1 MRCFYFCGGVYSYI
15 GMTWEIASEVL
26 LDALK
31 DSAIVLGFVF
41 AFHLLLSFIEDKL
54 SKFLTKNSKLSP
66 LLGSLFGII
75 PQCGTS
81 VLAADLYIK
90 RFVTLGTLIAVFLSC
105 SDEAIL
111 VLLTRPSEKTI
122 MVLPLIGSKFV
133 IGFVI
138 GFIVDLIYRNQELK
152 KPEEELKDVI
162 CEEHHHEH
170 TKLHK
175 HLIHPLI
182 HSLEIFAYVFVI
194 NVALGLIIASVG
206 EQNFANFLLSNRYAA
221 PVYAALIGLIPN
233 CASSV
238 LLSELYLTNYLSF
251 GALLAGLLVNSGLGM
266 MILLKSKANWKKTL
280 LVLVICF
287 IAAVV
292 FGYTFCG
299 ILGF

>member
-1 MRCFYFCGGVYSYI
+1 
-15 GMTWEIASEVL
+15 MTWEIAKEVL
-26 LDALK
+26 LDALV
-31 DSAIVLGFVF
+31 DSALVLAFVF

-54 SKFLTKNSKLSP
+54 SKFLTKNSKLAP
-66 LLGSLFGII
+66 LFGSLFGII

-90 RFVTLGTLIAVFLSC
+90 KYITFGTLAAVFLSC

-111 VLLTRPSEKTI
+111 VLLTNPSEKTL
-122 MVLPLIGSKFV
+122 MVLPLIGSKFL
-133 IGFVI
+133 IGFLV
-138 GFIVDLIYRNQELK
+138 GFLIDLIYRNQEVK

-170 TKLHK
+170 TKIHK

-182 HSLEIFAYVFVI
+182 HSLEIFAYVLVI
-194 NVALGLIIASVG
+194 NFSLGLIIASVG
-206 EQNFANFLLSNRYAA
+206 EENFANFLLSNRYAA
-221 PVYAALIGLIPN
+221 PIYAALIGLIPN

-238 LLSELYLTNYLSF
+238 LLSELYMTGYLSF

-266 MILLKSKANWKKTL
+266 MILLKSKTNWKKTL
-280 LVLVICF
+280 LIIGVCF
-287 IAAVV
+287 ISAIV
-292 FGYTFCG
+292 FGYIFCG

>member
-1 MRCFYFCGGVYSYI
+1 
-15 GMTWEIASEVL
+15 MTWDIAKVVL

-31 DSAIVLGFVF
+31 DSAIVFAFVF

-54 SKFLTKNSKLSP
+54 SKFLTNNSKLSP
-66 LLGSLFGII
+66 LFGSLFGII

-81 VLAADLYIK
+81 VLAADLYVK
-90 RFVTLGTLIAVFLSC
+90 RYITFGTLAAVFLSC

-111 VLLTRPSEKTI
+111 VLLTNPTQKTW
-122 MVLPLIGSKFV
+122 MVLPLIASKFV
-133 IGFVI
+133 IGFAI
-138 GFIVDLIYRNQELK
+138 GYLVDLIYRKQEIK

-194 NVALGLIIASVG
+194 NVSLGLIIASVG
-206 EQNFANFLLSNRYAA
+206 ETNFSNFIVSNKYAA
-221 PVYAALIGLIPN
+221 PVYSALIGLIPN

-238 LLSELYLTNYLSF
+238 LLSELYMTDYLSF
-251 GALLAGLLVNSGLGM
+251 GALLSGLLVNAGLGM
-266 MILLKSKANWKKTL
+266 MILLKSKTTWKQTIIIVAISL
-280 LVLVICF
+280 ITA
-287 IAAVV
+287 IT
-292 FGYTFCG
+292 FGYVFCG

>member
-1 MRCFYFCGGVYSYI
+1 
-15 GMTWEIASEVL
+15 MTWEIAREVL

-31 DSAIVLGFVF
+31 DSALVLAFVF
-41 AFHLLLSFIEDKL
+41 VFHLLLSFFEDKL

-66 LLGSLFGII
+66 LLGALFGII

-81 VLAADLYIK
+81 VLAADLRLKRYI
-90 RFVTLGTLIAVFLSC
+90 TLGTLIAVFLSC
-105 SDEAIL
+105 SDEAVL

-133 IGFVI
+133 IGFLI
-138 GFIVDLIYRNQELK
+138 GFVVDLLYRNQEVN

-162 CEEHHHEH
+162 CVEHHHH
-170 TKLHK
+170 HRKLHK

-194 NVALGLIIASVG
+194 NVSLGLIIASVG
-206 EQNFANFLLSNRYAA
+206 EKAFSDFLISNRFVA
-221 PVYAALIGLIPN
+221 PIYSALIGLIPN

-238 LLSELYLTNYLSF
+238 LLSELYLTGSLSF
-251 GALLAGLLVNSGLGM
+251 GALLAGLLMNAGLGM
-266 MILLKSKANWKKTL
+266 MILLKSKKQLKETL
-280 LVLVICF
+280 IVFGICF
-287 IAAVV
+287 VSAIV
-292 FGYTFCG
+292 FGYVFCG

>member
-1 MRCFYFCGGVYSYI
+1 
-15 GMTWEIASEVL
+15 MTWDIAKVVL

-31 DSAIVLGFVF
+31 DSAIVFAFVF
-41 AFHLLLSFIEDKL
+41 VFHLLLSFIEDKL
-54 SKFLTKNSKLSP
+54 SKFLTKNSKIAP
-66 LLGSLFGII
+66 LFGSLFGII

-90 RFVTLGTLIAVFLSC
+90 RYITFGTLAAVFLSC

-111 VLLTRPSEKTI
+111 VLLTHPTEKTI

-133 IGFVI
+133 IGFLI
-138 GFIVDLIYRNQELK
+138 GFFIDLVYRKQEVK
-152 KPEEELKDVI
+152 QPEEELKDVI

-170 TKLHK
+170 TKIHK

-182 HSLEIFAYVFVI
+182 HSLEIFAYVLVI

-206 EQNFANFLLSNRYAA
+206 EENFANFLLSNKYAA
-221 PVYAALIGLIPN
+221 PVYSALIGLIPN

-238 LLSELYLTNYLSF
+238 LLSELYLTGYLSF

-266 MILLKSKANWKKTL
+266 MILLKSKTQWKQTL
-280 LVLVICF
+280 LIIAICLVTAI
-287 IAAVV
+287 V
-292 FGYTFCG
+292 FGYAFCG
-299 ILGF
+299 IVGF